1 MENISKNVIAS
12 ISISG
17 EMTLNLHSLN
27 NEGGEGNQI
36 MTRQLT
42 ILDKDGKESIVTG
55 ISGDMFKHIHASH
68 LVNFCVEN
76 KLPLCQ
82 GCTLIDPNRIGI
94 DSSFISMLK
103 GIDPDLFEDTDKKR
117 FFEIVD
123 EMSKLD
129 EKSKDYKSKQKE
141 RQEIEKKYFLQKI
154 TDESDRDKYV
164 KYNELIN
171 AKIEKED
178 KEKKKEQEE
187 AKKQKKEIEK
197 KYNLTFSDEDKINKL
212 LEACVIDDVHG
223 VLVTA
228 GNNNLPRKSV
238 IEFAWTVGIP
248 DKNGTETYLHTKV
261 VADAGVKGSATGS
274 NEGQNIF
281 HRPANYGT
289 YAFICNIDVYRIGL
303 NDISRRYSISEEE
316 RIKRYKAILQS
327 LLATILNPKGAMTSS
342 QKPHITDFK
351 GVVAVTHKLMP
362 APIVSAI
369 NPDYEAEIKTIK
381 KSLNEISADTV
392 DVYPFD
398 GLGKFSEVIK
408 ELYSAEPY
416 TLA

>member
-1 MENISKNVIAS
+1 MENIGKNVIAS

-42 ILDKDGKESIVTG
+42 ILDKDGKESTVTG

-68 LVNFCVEN
+68 LVNCCVEN
-76 KLPLCQ
+76 ALPLSSYSKK
-82 GCTLIDPNRIGI
+82 LDPNRV
-94 DSSFISMLK
+94 S
-103 GIDPDLFEDTDKKR
+103 
-117 FFEIVD
+117 
-123 EMSKLD
+123 
-129 EKSKDYKSKQKE
+129 
-141 RQEIEKKYFLQKI
+141 
-154 TDESDRDKYV
+154 TDELK
-164 KYNELIN
+164 EL
-171 AKIEKED
+171 AGGASQTQTD
-178 KEKKKEQEE
+178 
-187 AKKQKKEIEK
+187 
-197 KYNLTFSDEDKINKL
+197 
-212 LEACVIDDVHG
+212 VIDALISKCSVCDAHG
-223 VLVTA
+223 VLITDKI
-228 GNNNLPRKSV
+228 GENKSSSNTPRKSV
-238 IEFAWTVGIP
+238 VEFAWTVGIP

-261 VADAGVKGSATGS
+261 VADAGAKGSATGS

-281 HRPANYGT
+281 HRPANYGA

-303 NDISRRYSISEEE
+303 NDISRTYPIDEDE

-369 NPDYEAEIKTIK
+369 NPDYKAEIETIK
-381 KSLNEISADTV
+381 NSLNGISADTV

-398 GLGKFSEVIK
+398 GLGNFSEIIK
-408 ELYSAEPY
+408 ELYNAEPY